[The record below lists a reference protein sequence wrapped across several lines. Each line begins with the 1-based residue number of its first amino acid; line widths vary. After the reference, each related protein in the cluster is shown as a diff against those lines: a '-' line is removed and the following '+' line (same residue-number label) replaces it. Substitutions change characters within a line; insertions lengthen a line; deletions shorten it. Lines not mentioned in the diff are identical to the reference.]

1 MTQIADR
8 IPLKITNAGNNGN
21 GNVGNNGN
29 GGFPLDGVSSGGLE
43 IIGKVRFNP
52 QTKITNGNFVNGDY
66 SQNSEY
72 ITMLE
77 DGNFIEV
84 TQEQYDF
91 ISEHNNNG
99 FEVCII
105 NDELVK
111 CEEDPSITLTKL
123 KKARADKFNE
133 MATAYY
139 QNAEICLINVTF
151 NGRTEYLELTNK
163 EAGLRGMRQALQKI
177 KDDVV
182 FSATVDPML
191 PQKYQGIEKMYYIY
205 VTEFT
210 RLGKM
215 DSIIMKQ
222 SKKQALINFWEDA
235 IQKYEGTYQ
244 NGEKEVY
251 VDFFYE
257 NYVPN
262 NPSLTKLGFY
272 EYKKQLDILTTI
284 QEVQNFSFEFT
295 PLTLVFPED
304 CIVDVIYNDDLYDF
318 S

>member
-1 MTQIADR
+1 
-8 IPLKITNAGNNGN
+8 
-21 GNVGNNGN
+21 
-29 GGFPLDGVSSGGLE
+29 
-43 IIGKVRFNP
+43 VRFNP

-111 CEEDPSITLTKL
+111 CEEDPSVTLTKL
-123 KKARADKFNE
+123 KKARAKKFNE
-133 MATAYY
+133 IASAYY

-163 EAGLRGMRQALQKI
+163 EAGLKGMRQALQKI
-177 KDDVV
+177 KDDVA
-182 FSATVDPML
+182 FSVAVDPML
-191 PQKYQGIEKMYYIY
+191 PPKYQGIERMYYIY

-210 RLGKM
+210 QLGKM
-215 DSIIMKQ
+215 DSIIMKK
-222 SKKQALINFWEDA
+222 SKKQLLINFWEDA

-272 EYKKQLDILTTI
+272 EYKKQLDTLTTI
-284 QEVQNFSFEFT
+284 QEVKNFSFEFT
-295 PLTLVFPED
+295 PLTLIFPED
-304 CIVDVIYNDDLYDF
+304 CIVDVIYNNDLYDF